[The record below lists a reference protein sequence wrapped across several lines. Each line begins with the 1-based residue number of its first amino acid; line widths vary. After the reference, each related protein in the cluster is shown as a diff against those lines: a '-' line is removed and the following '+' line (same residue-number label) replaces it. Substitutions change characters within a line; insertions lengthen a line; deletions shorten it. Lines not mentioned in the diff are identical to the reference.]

1 MLFWRALLTFLLVP
15 GTVAFLLPLLI
26 GTFDPWRGP
35 GWTPGLAPVLVGT
48 FVLLW
53 CVRDFYVAGKGT
65 LAPWSPPEHL
75 VTIGLY
81 RLVRNPMYVGV
92 LTLVAGWALYF
103 TSLLLGAYA
112 LFLAI
117 RFHLHVR
124 GYEEPWLASEF
135 GEEFERYKAAVPRWL
150 PRLRPWQGTG

>member
-1 MLFWRALLTFLLVP
+1 LAPV
-15 GTVAFLLPLLI
+15 LI
-26 GTFDPWRGP
+26 GTFI
-35 GWTPGLAPVLVGT
+35 
-48 FVLLW
+48 LLW

-65 LAPWSPPEHL
+65 LAPWSPPQHL

-103 TSLLLGAYA
+103 TSFLLGAYT

-135 GEEFERYKAAVPRWL
+135 GDEYERYKAAVPRWW
-150 PRLRPWQGTG
+150 PRLRPWQG